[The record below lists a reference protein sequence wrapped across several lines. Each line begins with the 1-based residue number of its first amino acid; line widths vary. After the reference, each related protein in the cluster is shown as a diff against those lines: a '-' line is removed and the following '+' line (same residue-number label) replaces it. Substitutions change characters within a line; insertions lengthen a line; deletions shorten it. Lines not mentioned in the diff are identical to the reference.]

1 MKITQ
6 YLFLVTGLLFL
17 TTTWIKGEEP
27 SELNPIY
34 TGVPSL
40 TIAPDA
46 RGGGMGDVG
55 AATSPDI
62 ASQYWNP
69 AKTAFAWSKAGVT
82 LSYTPWLRKLVGDID
97 LVHLA
102 GYYKLGTEDRQA
114 IGASIRYFS
123 LGEIILKEAPE
134 DIGTP
139 INPYEM
145 SLDVSYSV
153 KLSENFS
160 GAVAFRYI
168 RSDLST
174 GQDGSVPGNA
184 YAADIAGYYN
194 KYVMMGS
201 SECLFGLGFN
211 ISNIGT
217 KISYDGGNN
226 NHFIPTNL
234 RIGTSLLMPLDD
246 YNTLSLS
253 LDANKLL
260 VPTPPTKVLSTTNL
274 TPEEKDKAEQAYNE
288 AYNKYI
294 ETSSISGIFKSF
306 NDAPR
311 GMKEEFE
318 EIMWSLGGEY
328 AYNEQFFVRG
338 GYFYENKNKGN
349 RQYFSLGAGF
359 KMNVFQLDVAY
370 LMATAA
376 SNPLDQTLRFSLTF
390 DMDGLRSLV
399 R

>member
-1 MKITQ
+1 MKKVQ
-6 YLFLVTGLLFL
+6 YVILSGLLFV
-17 TTTWIKGEEP
+17 TTTTLLAQSEIP
-27 SELNPIY
+27 RELNPVY

-40 TIAPDA
+40 SIAPDA
-46 RGGGMGDVG
+46 RGGGMGDIGV
-55 AATSPDI
+55 ATSPDMS
-62 ASQYWNP
+62 SQYWNP
-69 AKTAFAWSKAGVT
+69 AKTAFAWSKAGVE
-82 LSYTPWLRKLVGDID
+82 LSYTPWLRKLVSDID
-97 LVHLA
+97 LVYLS
-102 GYYKLGTEDRQA
+102 GYYKLGEDDRQA
-114 IGASIRYFS
+114 IGASVRYFS
-123 LGEIILKEAPE
+123 LGEVVLSGPEAGSFA
-134 DIGTP
+134 GT

-145 SLDVSYSV
+145 ALDLSYSI
-153 KLSENFS
+153 KLSETFS

-168 RSDLST
+168 RSDL
-174 GQDGSVPGNA
+174 GSGLDETSDAGNA

-201 SECLFGLGFN
+201 SECLLGLGFN

-217 KISYDGGNN
+217 KISYDGGTI

-234 RIGTSLLMPLDD
+234 RIGGSLLMPLDD
-246 YNTLSLS
+246 YNALTLS

-260 VPTPPTKVLSTTNL
+260 VPTPPVA
-274 TPEEKDKAEQAYNE
+274 PEGNVSDPEYVQALEDYKN
-288 AYNKYI
+288 
-294 ETSSISGIFKSF
+294 TSSISGIFKSF
-306 NDAPR
+306 SDAPR
-311 GMKEEFE
+311 GMSEEFE

-328 AYNEQFFVRG
+328 AYKEQFFVRG

-390 DMDGLRSLV
+390 DMDGIRGLV
-399 R
+399 NR